1 MKPFLPILLFAMIS
15 ISPVHA
21 QKKDAFKSELY
32 LGVGGGVMSAGM
44 DFMPTIQQSFMM
56 GMHGGLS
63 AKVITEKHLGLIA
76 EVNYAKRGWTEEFD
90 PGNDFS
96 YSRTLNYL
104 EIPVLT
110 HIYFGK
116 KLRFIVNAGPQIS
129 ILLNDEQAMSQA
141 LADDIAEKQ
150 SADPEAPIGGQ
161 YSPSDALRKFD
172 YGLTGGIGLELKT
185 GRGILN
191 LEGRYYFGL
200 GDLFVFESRNSPN
213 AYFSRSAHRLI
224 EAKLTYYIQI
234 R

>member
-1 MKPFLPILLFAMIS
+1 MKPFLPILLLAIIS
-15 ISPVHA
+15 INPVVA
-21 QKKDAFKSELY
+21 QKKDAFKSEFY
-32 LGVGGGVMSAGM
+32 LGVGGGAMSTSL
-44 DFMPTIQQSFMM
+44 DFMPTIQQAFMM
-56 GMHGGLS
+56 GVKGGIS
-63 AKVITEKHLGLIA
+63 TKVITEKHLGLVA

-90 PGNDFS
+90 PELDFS
-96 YSRTLNYL
+96 YSRTLDYL

-129 ILLNDEQAMSQA
+129 ILLNDKQTMSQA

-150 SADPEAPIGGQ
+150 AADPEAPIGVQ
-161 YSPSDALRKFD
+161 YSSSDALKKFD
-172 YGLTGGIGLELKT
+172 YGLTGGAGLELKM
-185 GRGILN
+185 GRGNLN

-200 GDLFVFESRNSPN
+200 GDLFESRRSQN

>member
-1 MKPFLPILLFAMIS
+1 MKPFLPILLLAIIS
-15 ISPVHA
+15 INPVVA
-21 QKKDAFKSELY
+21 QKKDAFKSEFY
-32 LGVGGGVMSAGM
+32 LGVGGGAMSTSL
-44 DFMPTIQQSFMM
+44 DFMPTIQQAFMM
-56 GMHGGLS
+56 GVKGGIS
-63 AKVITEKHLGLIA
+63 TKVITEKHLGLIA

-90 PGNDFS
+90 PELDFS
-96 YSRTLNYL
+96 YSRTLDYL

-129 ILLNDEQAMSQA
+129 ILLNDKQTMSQA

-150 SADPEAPIGGQ
+150 AADPEAPIGLQ
-161 YSPSDALRKFD
+161 YSPSDALKKID
-172 YGLTGGIGLELKT
+172 YGLTGGAGLELKT
-185 GRGILN
+185 GRGDLN

-200 GDLFVFESRNSPN
+200 GDLFESRRSKN

>member
-1 MKPFLPILLFAMIS
+1 MKPFLPILLLAIIS
-15 ISPVHA
+15 INPVVA
-21 QKKDAFKSELY
+21 QKKDAFKSEFY
-32 LGVGGGVMSAGM
+32 LGVGGGAMSTSL
-44 DFMPTIQQSFMM
+44 DFMPTIQQAFMM
-56 GMHGGLS
+56 GVKGGIS
-63 AKVITEKHLGLIA
+63 TKVITEKHSGLVA

-90 PGNDFS
+90 PELDFS
-96 YSRTLNYL
+96 YSRTLDYL

-129 ILLNDEQAMSQA
+129 ILLNDKQTMSQA

-150 SADPEAPIGGQ
+150 AADPEAPIGVQ
-161 YSPSDALRKFD
+161 YSSSDALKKFD
-172 YGLTGGIGLELKT
+172 YGLTGGAGLELKM
-185 GRGILN
+185 GRGNLN

-200 GDLFVFESRNSPN
+200 GDLFESRRSQN